1 MVPSSSKLDEPP
13 SSDGQT
19 PGRAAP
25 CASWMRN
32 EPPNIANRLVGA
44 AGLAAA
50 LVCAACGPE
59 KPAAIRTSSS
69 PKQPAWL
76 IKPPQAADALYFS
89 GAKEGTDSLEAGK
102 DAAMSVARDQAAQFI
117 GVSITSEHSD
127 TMSTDLAADQIT
139 DKVKSKA
146 QAMIRSAA
154 LEDVYWEKISREA
167 GSGTIDRFDVWV
179 LLKLPKVELEKE
191 RQRQADEAKQTARSS
206 LARLREGQAQEKAG
220 NLLAALVRYRDVVTQ
235 TKPLDRN
242 LDTGDAQV
250 ATSGQ
255 LRQVAEDAAAAVQ
268 ARARR
273 AVIVSP
279 DWAAGPIIQ
288 ALSAKGFTAQMGAD
302 EASARAAALSAG
314 MPWVIVVKA
323 QTTPGGKIGVQVAAS
338 TVLDVRIM
346 DAISG
351 AAVAS
356 TQKQAK
362 EWGRTP
368 EAAQQA
374 AAGAAGMAAG
384 NDVAA
389 ALVAKENAGL

>member
-1 MVPSSSKLDEPP
+1 
-13 SSDGQT
+13 
-19 PGRAAP
+19 
-25 CASWMRN
+25 MRVSRL
-32 EPPNIANRLVGA
+32 PINRLLKNRRPLV
-44 AGLAAA
+44 AA
-50 LVCAACGPE
+50 LFAALSLSACGPE

-76 IKPPQAADALYFS
+76 VKPPQAPDALYFS
-89 GAKEGTDSLEAGK
+89 GAKDGSDSLEAGK

-127 TMSTDLAADQIT
+127 TMSTELAADQIT

-154 LEDVYWEKISREA
+154 VEDVYWEKISREA

-179 LLKLPKVELEKE
+179 LLKLPKVELAKE
-191 RQRQADEAKQTARSS
+191 QQRQADEAKETAHSS
-206 LARLREGQAQEKAG
+206 LARLREAQAQEKAG
-220 NLLAALVRYRDVVTQ
+220 NLIAALVRYRDVVSQ

-242 LDTGDAQV
+242 IDTGDRQIRS
-250 ATSGQ
+250 SGQ
-255 LRQVAEDAAAAVQ
+255 LRQIAEDAAAQVQ
-268 ARARR
+268 AKARR
-273 AVIVSP
+273 AIIVSP
-279 DWAAGPIIQ
+279 DWAAGPIIR
-288 ALSAKGFTAQMGAD
+288 ALSAKGFTAQSAVD
-302 EASARAAALSAG
+302 EASARATARASG

-323 QTTPGGKIGVQVAAS
+323 ETVPGGKIGVQVAAS
-338 TVLDVRIM
+338 TVLDVRVI
-346 DAISG
+346 DAQSG

-374 AAGAAGMAAG
+374 AAGTAGVLAG
-384 NDVAA
+384 NEVAA
-389 ALVAKENAGL
+389 ALVAKEISGL